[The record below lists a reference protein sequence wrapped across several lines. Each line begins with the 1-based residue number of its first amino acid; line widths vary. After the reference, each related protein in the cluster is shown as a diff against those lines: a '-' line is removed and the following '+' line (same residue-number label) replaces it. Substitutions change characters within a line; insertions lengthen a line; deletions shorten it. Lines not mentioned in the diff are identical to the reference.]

1 MIIGQKDVVNTS
13 LSHLRTYIAQEQ
25 NLIDSKEMK
34 FVWITDFPL
43 FDKDDDGSWQPAHHV
58 FSSPHLEDYDLL
70 DLEPGKVRA
79 NLFDLVCNGVELGSG
94 SIRIHDRKL
103 QEKVFDII
111 GYSKNEVN
119 NLFGHLL
126 DAFEYG
132 VPPHGGMGLG
142 LDRLV
147 AMLCNEE
154 SIREVIAFPKTQSA
168 SDLLF
173 GSPDFITK
181 EQLEDLNILVM
192 EQEE

>member
-1 MIIGQKDVVNTS
+1 
-13 LSHLRTYIAQEQ
+13 
-25 NLIDSKEMK
+25 MK
-34 FVWITDFPL
+34 FLWVTDFPL
-43 FDKDDDGSWQPAHHV
+43 FEKDDNDSWQPAHHV
-58 FSSPHLEDYDLL
+58 FSSPHEEDYELL
-70 DLEPGKVRA
+70 NTDPGKVRA
-79 NLFDLVCNGVELGSG
+79 DLFDLVCNGVELGSG

-111 GYSKNEVN
+111 GYSSEEVN

-126 DAFEYG
+126 EAFDYG

-168 SDLLF
+168 TCLLSDAPSLIDKDQLDLL
-173 GSPDFITK
+173 SIK
-181 EQLEDLNILVM
+181 VIEEDK
-192 EQEE
+192 

>member
-1 MIIGQKDVVNTS
+1 M
-13 LSHLRTYIAQEQ
+13 
-25 NLIDSKEMK
+25 
-34 FVWITDFPL
+34 
-43 FDKDDDGSWQPAHHV
+43 
-58 FSSPHLEDYDLL
+58 
-70 DLEPGKVRA
+70 
-79 NLFDLVCNGVELGSG
+79 VCNGVELGSG

-168 SDLLF
+168 SESHRAGYA
-173 GSPDFITK
+173 GS
-181 EQLEDLNILVM
+181 EHR
-192 EQEE
+192 